1 MHCNYETKI
10 QINRK
15 NSNTTKELKQK
26 SKQNKQ
32 TLKIMLIGN
41 FGYYAPAGANEDPNA
56 PWYGSDEDERPINVY
71 PSRVTEILE
80 RDVELETRDDIDDI
94 WLSDVFNE
102 SENHSIME
110 LLSILKDYIERD
122 LKENV
127 TRRKGA
133 NLKEV
138 LKETNSIKPSDFDV
152 ELIT

>member
-1 MHCNYETKI
+1 
-10 QINRK
+10 
-15 NSNTTKELKQK
+15 
-26 SKQNKQ
+26 
-32 TLKIMLIGN
+32 MLIGN

-56 PWYGSDEDERPINVY
+56 PWYGSDEDDRPINVY

-102 SENHSIME
+102 SENHSILE

-138 LKETNSIKPSDFDV
+138 LKEINSIKPYDFDV
-152 ELIT
+152 ELIK